1 MMQVRTPRIL
11 SLRRPRT
18 IASYSTMLFVQES
31 FVKLSQAAHL
41 YLDLKGVVNIAT
53 TLAPEW
59 P

>member
-1 MMQVRTPRIL
+1 
-11 SLRRPRT
+11 
-18 IASYSTMLFVQES
+18 MLFVQES